1 MSWPVSPDKLEG
13 DMNEFDKEL
22 VSATGH
28 IATANCAQGPFMPIE
43 MCIGDEKV
51 HGFAFGN
58 NTHLLSSGTA
68 ALVNP
73 LKRGIEEEICDEDLS
88 LCLRPHKFGQMVAV
102 EDYEPLLDDALTYMP
117 FRDQSKTIPRKLQGC
132 IIQSR
137 KDVLLC
143 LKVEVYGRSPDE
155 DPQAIPDLVT
165 PDVRSFKVVNE
176 LFGGA
181 NQVMIGTSTWN
192 ALVTMTVILN
202 HGEVIVGPNNV
213 LFYPH
218 AASHLW
224 LRKSG
229 EKFFHNNHQHQTSS
243 HFDNEITYMN
253 HAAIH
258 PRFVRF
264 NTQPATLATLWKFK
278 HDAKGWS
285 GVKLAALI
293 FHTIYLDEELK
304 KRK

>member
-1 MSWPVSPDKLEG
+1 
-13 DMNEFDKEL
+13 
-22 VSATGH
+22 
-28 IATANCAQGPFMPIE
+28 
-43 MCIGDEKV
+43 
-51 HGFAFGN
+51 
-58 NTHLLSSGTA
+58 
-68 ALVNP
+68 
-73 LKRGIEEEICDEDLS
+73 
-88 LCLRPHKFGQMVAV
+88 MVAV

-202 HGEVIVGPNNV
+202 HGE
-213 LFYPH
+213 
-218 AASHLW
+218 
-224 LRKSG
+224 
-229 EKFFHNNHQHQTSS
+229 
-243 HFDNEITYMN
+243 
-253 HAAIH
+253 
-258 PRFVRF
+258 
-264 NTQPATLATLWKFK
+264 PATLATLWKFK

-304 KRK
+304 KKEVTKYLESIPKAGKSRKDDSIRATLEKVIASMNDNEKKSFSQHLSRELKSLAEIINNEQSKLNKEVFGPKVSKTINDMNSMYFK